1 MKKTLFVT
9 LLLLYA
15 ATGTSQVYWDEER
28 YFSINAGYAHSN
40 INTGSFDMATLEFTT
55 YPSQP
60 MGWEFSSEVR
70 YGKDYLS
77 IEPIGILGTLMMI
90 YTQTHAG
97 FDSDSKMLSVLLAI
111 SSAKLPIY
119 PLDVVEF
126 TPYWS
131 LLKLGKVDDSKF
143 QMCGHVGIKAKIFLF
158 IYSYNDKFHTI
169 FIAPFIQHDFGWQLK
184 EGSFIPYYPGFNK
197 ESPFRGTSYGFQI
210 GIYL

>member
-1 MKKTLFVT
+1 MKKILFVT
-9 LLLLYA
+9 FLVLCA
-15 ATGTSQVYWDEER
+15 SKANSQVYWDEEK

-40 INTGSFDMATLEFTT
+40 ISAGSFDLATLEITC
-55 YPSQP
+55 YPSKP

-90 YTQTHAG
+90 FTQTHAG
-97 FDSDSKMLSVLLAI
+97 FDSDSKLLSVLLAI

-131 LLKLGKVDDSKF
+131 LLKLGKVYDSKF
-143 QMCGHVGIKAKIFLF
+143 NVCGHVGIKAKIFPF
-158 IYSYNDKFHTI
+158 IYSNNDGLHTF
-169 FIAPFIQHDFGWQLK
+169 FIAPFIQHDFGWQWK
-184 EGSFIPYYPGFNK
+184 EGSVIPHYPGFDK
-197 ESPFRGTSYGFQI
+197 ESPFRGTSYGFQM

>member
-1 MKKTLFVT
+1 MKKTLIIS
-9 LLLLYA
+9 LLLLSTVSA
-15 ATGTSQVYWDEER
+15 ISQVYWDEEL
-28 YFSINAGYAHSN
+28 YFSINAGYTRLN
-40 INTGSFDMATLEFTT
+40 INAGSFEAGSFEITC
-55 YPSQP
+55 YPSKP

-77 IEPIGILGTLMMI
+77 IEPVGILGTLMMI

-97 FDSDSKMLSVLLAI
+97 FDSKSKMLSILLAI

-131 LLKLGKVDDSKF
+131 LLKLGKIYDTKF
-143 QMCGHVGIKAKIFLF
+143 KMCGHVGIKAKIFPFVYSSNYGLRTLF
-158 IYSYNDKFHTI
+158 V
-169 FIAPFIQHDFGWQLK
+169 APFIQHDFGWK
-184 EGSFIPYYPGFNK
+184 WKDGNVIPQYPGFDK

-210 GIYL
+210 GLYL

>member
-1 MKKTLFVT
+1 MKKSLLITI
-9 LLLLYA
+9 LLLGAVA
-15 ATGTSQVYWDEER
+15 ANSQVYWDEGE

-40 INTGSFDMATLEFTT
+40 ISAGSFDMATLEITC
-55 YPSQP
+55 YPSKP

-77 IEPIGILGTLMMI
+77 IEPVGILGTLMMI
-90 YTQTHAG
+90 FTQTHAG
-97 FDSDSKMLSVLLAI
+97 YDANSKMVSVLLAI

-119 PLDVVEF
+119 PFDVVEF

-131 LLKLGKVDDSKF
+131 LLKLEKVYDSKF
-143 QMCGHVGIKAKIFLF
+143 KVSGHVGIKAKIFPF
-158 IYSYNDKFHTI
+158 ISSYNDDIHTL

-184 EGSFIPYYPGFNK
+184 EGSVIPHYPGFDK
-197 ESPFRGTSYGFQI
+197 ESPFKGTSYGFQI